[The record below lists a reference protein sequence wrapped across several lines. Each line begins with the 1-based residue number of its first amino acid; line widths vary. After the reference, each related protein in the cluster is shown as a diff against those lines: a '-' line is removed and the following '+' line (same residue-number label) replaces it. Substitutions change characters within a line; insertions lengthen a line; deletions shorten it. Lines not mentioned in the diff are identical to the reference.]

1 MRVYYKFHLISI
13 LSIFIISG
21 SAFCQNYVS
30 NAQYDSLARELLKKT
45 TDAEKIKV
53 LQLLIDLEPEFSI
66 EPPQRMINNLDQL
79 IDLNNKTRVIDEAG
93 YKSLR
98 ESYLLWRNGDLERA
112 LIGCKKTIELFDKQK
127 KVMFRLLL
135 QIRVLYN
142 LLSKLDERFKYYTEK
157 LNYYLLTGQQENT
170 AACYH
175 GIAGYYLYKADY
187 NLAISNYLK
196 AAKIYKAF
204 DTVYYYNAIGVVGVT
219 YAEWGNDEKADYYL
233 KQAIPKH
240 KLFKDSGNVA
250 YCLTPQIVLNTRQKR
265 FREALNF
272 ADEAIRFT
280 KNNFDSDGTYAIMI
294 NLKALVYLEMQKPDL
309 VLPLLT
315 EVQSLIDR
323 FGYKMSSTSGD
334 LEADYAFYKY
344 YQLIND
350 QEKAA
355 SSLLA
360 AYDESVEVDV
370 KSLQLKYLKELGF
383 FYQKNEP
390 ALALQYLAK
399 YFELNRSMEENKSL
413 KVAQFELEEQDK
425 KQNQHITTL
434 KQERAVQEA
443 TIKQRNIILW
453 TSLGALLLIVAS
465 ALFLYRQLSINKKVL
480 ASLRKTQTQLIQSE
494 KMASLGELTA
504 GIAHEIQNPLN
515 FVNNFS
521 EVSVELLEEM
531 EIQLANDDKEEALAI
546 ATDVKQNLE
555 KISHH
560 GKRADSIVKGML
572 QHSRSGSTS
581 KEPTDINALADE
593 YLRLAYH
600 GLRAKDKSFNAELI
614 TNFDQALPKILVFPQ
629 DVGRVLLNLYTNAF
643 YACNERSQSAQPE
656 EGYKPVLEL
665 TTSAE
670 DGFVVIKVR
679 DNGTG
684 IPDNIKDKILQPFFT
699 TKPTGQGT
707 GLGLSLSYDIIVKA
721 HDGTIHIDSKEGRF
735 TEFIVRL
742 PLKV

>member
-1 MRVYYKFHLISI
+1 MRAYYKFHFISI
-13 LSIFIISG
+13 LWIFIFSG
-21 SAFCQNYVS
+21 SAFCQNYLAT
-30 NAQYDSLARELLKKT
+30 AQYDSLARELPKKT

-53 LQLLIDLEPEFSI
+53 LQQLIDLEPEFPI
-66 EPPQRMINNLDQL
+66 KPTQQVINNLDQL
-79 IDLNNKTRVIDEAG
+79 IDLNNKAQVIDAAG

-98 ESYLLWRNGDLERA
+98 ESYQLWRNGNFERA
-112 LIGCKKTIELFDKQK
+112 LIGCKKSIELFDKQK
-127 KVMFRLLL
+127 KVHFRFLL
-135 QIRVLYN
+135 QIRVLHN
-142 LLSKLDERFKYYTEK
+142 LLNKQDDRFKYYTEK
-157 LNYYLLTGQQENT
+157 LNYYLLNGPQENT

-175 GIAGYYLYKADY
+175 GIAGYYRIKADY

-196 AAKIYKAF
+196 AAKILKTF
-204 DTVYYYNAIGVVGVT
+204 DTLYYYNEIGVIGVM
-219 YAEWGNDEKADYYL
+219 YAEWGNDDKADYYL

-240 KLFKDSGNVA
+240 RLFKDSGNVA
-250 YCLTPQIVLNTRQKR
+250 YCLTPLIVLNTKRKR
-265 FREALNF
+265 FSEALNY
-272 ADEAIRFT
+272 ANEAIRYT
-280 KNNFDSDGTYAIMI
+280 EKHFDSDGAYVTAI
-294 NLKALVYLEMQKPDL
+294 NQKALLYVEMQKPDMA
-309 VLPLLT
+309 LPLLT

-323 FGYKMSSTSGD
+323 FGYQMSSTSGD
-334 LEADYAFYKY
+334 IEADYAFYKY
-344 YQLIND
+344 YQLIDD
-350 QEKAA
+350 QKKAVT
-355 SSLLA
+355 SLLA
-360 AYDESVEVDV
+360 AYNESLEVDI
-370 KSLQLKYLKELGF
+370 KLLQLKYLKELGF

-390 ALALQYLAK
+390 ALAMQYLAK
-399 YFELNRSMEENKSL
+399 YFELNRSIEENKNL
-413 KVAQFELEEQDK
+413 KVAQFELEEQDNE
-425 KQNQHITTL
+425 QNQHITSL

-453 TSLGALLLIVAS
+453 TSLGTLLLIVAS

-531 EIQLANDDKEEALAI
+531 EIQLANGDTEEALAI
-546 ATDVKQNLE
+546 SADVKQNLE

-560 GKRADSIVKGML
+560 GKRADNIVKGML

-600 GLRAKDKSFNAELI
+600 GLRAKDKSFNAELV
-614 TNFDQALPKILVFPQ
+614 TSFDQALPKILVFPQ
-629 DVGRVLLNLYTNAF
+629 DVGRVLLNLYTNSF
-643 YACNERSQSAQPE
+643 YACNERTRNAQPGE
-656 EGYKPVLEL
+656 NYKPVLEL
-665 TTSAE
+665 TTSA
-670 DGFVVIKVR
+670 DHGFVVIKVR

-721 HDGTIHIDSKEGRF
+721 HDGTINIDSKEGSF
-735 TEFIVRL
+735 TEFIIRL